1 MVKRIENKGQMPGAL
16 APGNDTQVS
25 KSAVDFE
32 DLAKLAEKNDASS
45 QAETLKEDSKQQ
57 QLEVKSAATELKAA
71 LDIAASFAKPGMWW
85 LEPEQF
91 EALWG
96 EKSRKQIA
104 VAIAAVMQKHGWEI
118 GGVMDKYGPYLA
130 LAMAVGPP
138 ALATVQGYKQAI
150 TKPAP
155 TPADNP

>member
-1 MVKRIENKGQMPGAL
+1 MVKRVENKNAMQGAI
-16 APGNDTQVS
+16 APGNDAAVT
-25 KSAVDFE
+25 KSSVDFE

-45 QAETLKEDSKQQ
+45 QAETIKEESKQQ
-57 QLEVKSAATELKAA
+57 QLEVKSAATELKAG
-71 LDIAASFAKPGMWW
+71 LDIAASFAVKGMWW

-118 GGVMDKYGPYLA
+118 GGVMDKYGPYIA

-138 ALATVQGYKQAI
+138 ALATVQGYKQA
-150 TKPAP
+150 TEKPAP
-155 TPADNP
+155 TSAGNP

>member
-1 MVKRIENKGQMPGAL
+1 MVTKTVKP
-16 APGNDTQVS
+16 PTQ
-25 KSAVDFE
+25 KDDLPNGLLTTAQRMDFE

-45 QAETLKEDSKQQ
+45 QAETLREDSKQQ

-91 EALWG
+91 ETLWG
-96 EKSRKQIA
+96 SKSREQIA
-104 VAIAAVMQKHGWEI
+104 AAIAAVMQKHGWEI
-118 GGVMDKYGPYLA
+118 GGVMDKYGPYIA

-150 TKPAP
+150 SKPAP
-155 TPADNP
+155 APADNP